1 MDKTADNDDYLDLFS
16 IISTLY
22 KNKFLIIL
30 SIIVGVLFTS
40 FLFYER
46 VKYKKSYLEINFTDQ
61 LVSNLEYDFKSRLI
75 DELTNKTNIENS
87 LRENNLSYDEID
99 KIDYAKISML
109 ESSIALNIVERKNIN
124 FNIKDKDSIFIDPVI
139 NVSLTHTEETENNI
153 DIGKFLSSLVI
164 EAQYSVL
171 KKYIKLLEEEI
182 NVSKKIISEEKLF
195 INSIHD
201 KQEAELQL
209 LGVDLTNQENKRA
222 YKIRVIT
229 EALKIANSLDYV
241 LPQIEFESSK
251 LSSETIVMSTID
263 SESMINREI
272 ELPQSPDI
280 FSYSINQGIP
290 LYLFGSNILESELLI
305 LRENT
310 QYENKY
316 LLKELENFQYQID
329 QSRLLELEEISMSET
344 GRKIKQLESEVEEL
358 AKVKKNNSL
367 VIEYNDTNFLYSEEV
382 PSNLLFKVL
391 IGAFLFF
398 VISCIVILF
407 RAESERRKLLQ
418 T

>member
-1 MDKTADNDDYLDLFS
+1 MDKIADNDDYLDLFS

-30 SIIVGVLFTS
+30 SIIVGVLLTS

-87 LRENNLSYDEID
+87 LRENNSYDEID

-201 KQEAELQL
+201 KQDSELQL
-209 LGVDLTNQENKRA
+209 LGINLMNQENKRA

-229 EALKIANSLDYV
+229 EALKIAKSLDYV
-241 LPQIEFESSK
+241 FPQIEFESSK

-316 LLKELENFQYQID
+316 LLKELENYQYQID

-358 AKVKKNNSL
+358 VKVKKNNSL

-391 IGAFLFF
+391 IGAFVFF

-407 RAESERRKLLQ
+407 KAENERRKLL
-418 T
+418 